1 MANNTNRKSSFRG
14 SIATT
19 SSRYFVDVQ
28 ATLAA
33 AVGNNT
39 AAFTGAIRGL
49 ISGTNL
55 SKTKVTQAGVHG
67 VFWLLGSN
75 ASTWPKAAVIGEVH
89 AGVTARPDGAVL
101 ALLGAGGYTR
111 AMFAVGSFDND
122 INGAQFGLDL
132 SYNSV
137 AGTKAMGYE
146 ADIRMSNNVL
156 IMVGASSA
164 PTNGVT
170 GAGIAGPGSLFLMTG
185 GTIKLY
191 MNTNTLASPTW
202 TAQT

>member
-1 MANNTNRKSSFRG
+1 MFNQRKSQFRG
-14 SIATT
+14 SIATL

-28 ATLAA
+28 AALAA
-33 AVGNNT
+33 PAGNNT
-39 AAFTGAIRGL
+39 AAFIGAVRGL

-55 SKTKVTQAGVHG
+55 SKTKVTQSGIHG
-67 VFWLLGSN
+67 VFWLLGTN

-101 ALLGAGGYTR
+101 ALLGAGAVTR

-122 INGAQFGLDL
+122 VNGALYGLDL
-132 SYNSV
+132 STNSV
-137 AGTKAMGYE
+137 AGTKAIGYSE
-146 ADIRMSNNVL
+146 ADIRMSNDVL
-156 IMVGASSA
+156 IMIGGSSA
-164 PTNGVT
+164 PTNAVT
-170 GAGIAGPGSLFLMTG
+170 GAGIAGPGSLFIMTG

-191 MNTNTLASPTW
+191 MNTNTKASPTW